1 MSDII
6 QLLPDHV
13 ASQIA
18 AGEVIQ
24 RPASALKEM
33 MENSV
38 DAGAGSIQVILKEAG
53 KTLIQVIDN
62 GCGMS
67 MNDARMCFERH
78 ATSKIKTADELS
90 YIRTM
95 GFRGEALASI
105 AAIAQVELKTKLHE
119 EETGTLLI
127 IEGSELKTQEQTAC
141 NNGTSLAVRNLFF
154 NVPARRNFLKSNA
167 AETRHL
173 IDEFERQALAHP
185 GIAYRLQHDGNEI
198 HQFPAGNL
206 KQRIIQL
213 YGNQYNE
220 RLVPVEENTT
230 ALNISGYVIKPEFC
244 RKSRGEQFFFLNGR
258 FIKDGYLHHAVT
270 GAFAGLLPKDA
281 YASYFIHLAMDPA
294 SIDVNIHPTKTEI
307 KFQDE
312 RLVYSI
318 LKSAVKRALG
328 KFSIMPSLDFDQE
341 AAFQLPPSKFKET
354 PKMPTVKVDP
364 SYNPFNSDRKEITPV
379 KEWIKMHEETAAM
392 ASSTAVEQPEK
403 TVQKRFWEELPAEVF
418 TPVLGKYVMF
428 ETDGTL
434 YFVDVYAAQV
444 RVHFDNLIAE
454 TKHRHRSQ
462 QTLFPKMLEF
472 NAADFVLLND
482 TIEELK
488 KFGFDISEFG
498 KNTFIINGIP
508 PGFAETDIRTV
519 LDQLLDDVKQNVPEL
534 KSNPLHHLAR
544 RLAHARA
551 RASAFPKSKEE
562 IKHFIEQLF
571 NTENPNHTPGGRKI
585 MTSISQEELT
595 QKFRSPSRL

>member
-38 DAGAGSIQVILKEAG
+38 DAGATSIQAILKDAG
-53 KTLIQVIDN
+53 KTLIQVVDN

-67 MNDARMCFERH
+67 ANDARMCFERH

-185 GIAYRLQHDGNEI
+185 EIAYRLQHDGNEI
-198 HQFPAGNL
+198 HHLPSGNL

-220 RLVPVEENTT
+220 RLVPVEENTS
-230 ALNISGYVIKPEFC
+230 ALNISGFVIKPEFC
-244 RKSRGEQFFFLNGR
+244 RKSRGEQFFFLNNR

-270 GAFAGLLPKDA
+270 GAFAELLPKDA
-281 YASYFIHLAMDPA
+281 YASYFIHLSMDPA

-328 KFSIMPSLDFDQE
+328 KFSIMPSLDFEQE

-354 PKMPTVKVDP
+354 PKAPTIKINP
-364 SYNPFNSDRKEITPV
+364 SYNPFISDRKEGTPV
-379 KEWIKMHEETAAM
+379 KEWIKMHEETK
-392 ASSTAVEQPEK
+392 AVTPSATIEQQEK
-403 TVQKRFWEELPAEVF
+403 TEQKKLWEAVPADAF
-418 TPVLGKYVMF
+418 TTLLGKYVMF
-428 ETDGTL
+428 EKEGSL
-434 YFVDVYAAQV
+434 FYVDVYAAQV
-444 RVHFDNLIAE
+444 RIHYDNLISE
-454 TKHRHRSQ
+454 TRQLHRSQ
-462 QTLFPKMLEF
+462 QTLFPKMMEF
-472 NAADFVLLND
+472 NAADFVLLKD
-482 TIEELK
+482 ITEELK

-508 PGFAETDIRTV
+508 PGFEETEIRSV
-519 LDQLLDDVKQNVPEL
+519 LDQLLDDVKQNAPEL
-534 KSNPLHHLAR
+534 KSNPVNHMAR
-544 RLAHARA
+544 RLANARA
-551 RASAFPKSKEE
+551 RTSAFPKNSEE
-562 IKHFIEQLF
+562 AKHLVEQLF
-571 NTENPNHTPGGRKI
+571 KTENPNHTPGGRKI
-585 MTSISQEELT
+585 IVSISQEELT
-595 QKFRSPSRL
+595 NKFRTPSRL

>member
-38 DAGAGSIQVILKEAG
+38 DAGATSIHVIIKDAG

-67 MNDARMCFERH
+67 ANDARMCFERH
-78 ATSKIKTADELS
+78 ATSKIRTADELS

-119 EETGTLLI
+119 EETGTHLI
-127 IEGSELKTQEQTAC
+127 IEGSELKSQEPAAC

-198 HQFPAGNL
+198 HQLTAGNL
-206 KQRIIQL
+206 KQRILQL
-213 YGNQYNE
+213 YGNHYNE
-220 RLVPVEENTT
+220 RLVPVEEETS
-230 ALNISGYVIKPEFC
+230 AVGISGFVVKPEFC
-244 RKSRGEQFFFLNGR
+244 RKSRGEQFFFLNNR
-258 FIKDGYLHHAVT
+258 YIKDGYLHHAVT
-270 GAFAGLLPKDA
+270 GAFADLLPRDA
-281 YASYFIHLAMDPA
+281 YASYFIHLSMDPA

-328 KFSIMPSLDFDQE
+328 KFSIMPSLDFDQD
-341 AAFQLPPSKFKET
+341 AAFQLPSSKFKET
-354 PKMPTVKVDP
+354 PKVPTIKINP
-364 SYNPFNSDRKEITPV
+364 AYNPFTAERKESTPV
-379 KEWIKMHEETAAM
+379 KEWIKMHEETRM
-392 ASSTAVEQPEK
+392 VGPSVTIEQQEK
-403 TVQKRFWEELPAEVF
+403 TEQKKLWEEIPANAF
-418 TPVLGKYVMF
+418 TTLFGKYVMF
-428 ETDGTL
+428 EKEGL
-434 YFVDVYAAQV
+434 LFYVDVYAAQV
-444 RVHFDNLIAE
+444 RIHFDHLISAS
-454 TKHRHRSQ
+454 RQQHRSQ
-462 QTLFPKMLEF
+462 QTLFPKMMEF
-472 NAADFVLLND
+472 NAADFVLLRG
-482 TIEELK
+482 ISEELK

-508 PGFAETDIRTV
+508 PGFEETDIRTV
-519 LDQLLDDVKQNVPEL
+519 LEELLDDVKQNTPEL
-534 KSNPLHHLAR
+534 KANPLTHLAR

-551 RASAFPKSKEE
+551 RSSAFPKNSEE
-562 IKHFIEQLF
+562 AKHLIEQLF
-571 NTENPNHTPGGRKI
+571 KTENPNHTPGGRKI
-585 MTSISQEELT
+585 IVSISQDELT
-595 QKFRSPSRL
+595 NKFRTPSRL

>member
-38 DAGAGSIQVILKEAG
+38 DAGATSIQIILKDAG

-67 MNDARMCFERH
+67 LNDARMCFERH

-119 EETGTLLI
+119 EETGTRLI

-185 GIAYRLQHDGNEI
+185 EIAYRLQHDGNEI
-198 HQFPAGNL
+198 HQLTAGNL

-220 RLVPVEENTT
+220 RLVPVEEETS
-230 ALNISGYVIKPEFC
+230 AVSVSGFIIKPEFC
-244 RKSRGEQFFFLNGR
+244 RKSRGEQFFFLNHR
-258 FIKDGYLHHAVT
+258 FIRDGYLHHAVT
-270 GAFAGLLPKDA
+270 GAFADLLPKDA
-281 YASYFIHLAMDPA
+281 YASYFIHLGMDPA
-294 SIDVNIHPTKTEI
+294 SIDVNIHPNKTEI

-318 LKSAVKRALG
+318 LKAAVKRALG
-328 KFSIMPSLDFDQE
+328 KFSIMPSLDFEQE
-341 AAFQLPPSKFKET
+341 PAFQLPPSRFKET
-354 PKMPTVKVDP
+354 PKTPTIKINP
-364 SYNPFNSDRKEITPV
+364 SYNPFITERKENTPV
-379 KEWIKMHEETAAM
+379 KEWVKMHEEAVTAAP
-392 ASSTAVEQPEK
+392 AIHIEQPEIK
-403 TVQKRFWEELPAEVF
+403 QQKKLWEELPAHSF
-418 TPVLGKYVMF
+418 TTAFGKYVMF
-428 ETDGTL
+428 ENQDEI
-434 YFVDVYAAQV
+434 YWVDVYAARV
-444 RVHFDNLIAE
+444 RIHYDRLMAAS
-454 TKHRHRSQ
+454 RQQHRSQ
-462 QTLFPKMLEF
+462 QSLFPRMMEF
-472 NAADFVLLND
+472 AAADFVLLKD
-482 TIEELK
+482 IGEELK

-498 KNTFIINGIP
+498 KNAFVINGIP
-508 PGFAETDIRTV
+508 PGFEETDIRSAF
-519 LDQLLDDVKQNVPEL
+519 DQLLDDVKQNAPEL
-534 KSNPLHHLAR
+534 KSNPLSHLAR

-551 RASAFPKSKEE
+551 RTSEFPKNNEE
-562 IKHFIEQLF
+562 AKHLIEQLF
-571 NTENPNHTPGGRKI
+571 ETENPNHTPGGRKI
-585 MTSISQEELT
+585 MIRISQQEISS
-595 QKFRSPSRL
+595 KFRTPSRL

>member
-38 DAGAGSIQVILKEAG
+38 DAGATSIQVILKEAG

-78 ATSKIKTADELS
+78 ATSKIKSADELS
-90 YIRTM
+90 NIRTM

-119 EETGTLLI
+119 EETGTILI

-154 NVPARRNFLKSNA
+154 NVPARRNFMKSNA

-185 GIAYRLQHDGNEI
+185 EINYRLQHDGNEI
-198 HQFPAGNL
+198 HLLSAGNL

-213 YGNQYNE
+213 YGNHYNE
-220 RLVPVEENTT
+220 RLVPMEEETS
-230 ALNISGYVIKPEFC
+230 AVGISGFIIKPEFC
-244 RKSRGEQFFFLNGR
+244 RKSRGEQFFFLNNR

-270 GAFAGLLPKDA
+270 GAFAELLPKDS
-281 YASYFIHLAMDPA
+281 YASYFIHLVMDPA
-294 SIDVNIHPTKTEI
+294 TIDVNIHPTKTEI

-328 KFSIMPSLDFDQE
+328 KFSIMPSLDFEQE
-341 AAFQLPPSKFKET
+341 TTFQLPASRFKET
-354 PKMPTVKVDP
+354 PREPTVKINP
-364 SYNPFNSDRKEITPV
+364 AYNPFITEKKESTPV
-379 KEWIKMHEETAAM
+379 KEWVKMHEKTAA
-392 ASSTAVEQPEK
+392 ARPSVTVEPQEK
-403 TVQKRFWEELPAEVF
+403 TDQKKIWEELPANTITTAF
-418 TPVLGKYVMF
+418 GKFVMF
-428 ETDGTL
+428 EKDDSL
-434 YFVDVYAAQV
+434 YWVDVYAAQV
-444 RVHFDNLIAE
+444 RIHFERLMAE
-454 TKHRHRSQ
+454 ARQLHRSQ
-462 QTLFPKMLEF
+462 HSLFPRMMEF
-472 NAADFVLLND
+472 TAADFVLLKD
-482 TIEELK
+482 FSEELK
-488 KFGFDISEFG
+488 KFGFDIAEFG
-498 KNTFIINGIP
+498 KNTFVINGIP
-508 PGFAETDIRTV
+508 PGFEETDIRSI
-519 LDQLLDDVKQNVPEL
+519 LDQLLDDVKQNAPEL
-534 KSNPLHHLAR
+534 KLNPLSHLAR

-551 RASAFPKSKEE
+551 RSSAFPKNSEE
-562 IKHFIEQLF
+562 AKLLIEQLF
-571 NTENPNHTPGGRKI
+571 NTDNPNHTPGGRKI
-585 MTSISQEELT
+585 IVSVPQQEIIS
-595 QKFRSPSRL
+595 KFRTPSR

>member
-33 MENSV
+33 LENSV
-38 DAGAGSIQVILKEAG
+38 DAGATSIQVILKDAG
-53 KTLIQVIDN
+53 KALIQVIDN

-78 ATSKIKTADELS
+78 ATSKIKSAEDLS

-119 EETGTLLI
+119 EETGTLLV
-127 IEGSELKTQEQTAC
+127 IEGSELKKQEQVAC

-185 GIAYRLQHDGNEI
+185 EIAYRLQQDGHEI
-198 HQFPAGNL
+198 HQLTAGSL

-213 YGNQYNE
+213 YGNQYSE
-220 RLVPVEENTT
+220 RLVPVEEQTT
-230 ALNISGYVIKPEFC
+230 ALGISGFVVKPEFC
-244 RKSRGEQFFFLNGR
+244 RKTRGEQFFFVNKR
-258 FIKDGYLHHAVT
+258 FIKDGYLHHAVA
-270 GAFAGLLPKDA
+270 GAFAELLPRDT
-281 YASYFIHLAMDPA
+281 YPSYFIHLTIDPA

-328 KFSIMPSLDFDQE
+328 KFSIMPSLDFEQE
-341 AAFQLPPSKFKET
+341 ASFQLPPSKFKEL
-354 PKMPTVKVDP
+354 PKVPVIKINP
-364 SYNPFNSDRKEITPV
+364 AYNPFHAEQKEATPV
-379 KEWIKMHEETAAM
+379 KEWIRFHEETAALGKKL
-392 ASSTAVEQPEK
+392 TIEQPEQTIQK
-403 TVQKRFWEELPAEVF
+403 NLLNEKPAFSFLTVFGRFL
-418 TPVLGKYVMF
+418 LF
-428 ETDGTL
+428 ESNESL
-434 YFVDVYAAQV
+434 YCMDVYAAYV
-444 RVHFDNLIAE
+444 RIHYEKLMAE
-454 TKHRHRSQ
+454 TLQQHRSQ
-462 QTLFPKMLEF
+462 QSLFPKVMEF
-472 NAADFVLLND
+472 NPGDFVMLKE
-482 TIEELK
+482 ISHELK
-488 KFGFDISEFG
+488 KFGFDIAEFG
-498 KNTFIINGIP
+498 KNTFVINGIP
-508 PGFAETDIRTV
+508 PGFEETDIRAV
-519 LDQLLDDVKQNVPEL
+519 LDQLLDDLKQNVPEL
-534 KSNPLHHLAR
+534 KTNLLNHLAR

-551 RASAFPKSKEE
+551 RKSPFPKNKEE
-562 IKHFIEQLF
+562 AEQLLEQLF
-571 NTENPNHTPGGRKI
+571 KTENPNHTPGGRII
-585 MTSISQEELT
+585 MVSFTQEEILR
-595 QKFRSPSRL
+595 KFRTPSRL

>member
-38 DAGAGSIQVILKEAG
+38 DAGANSIQVILKDAG

-78 ATSKIKTADELS
+78 ATSKIRTADELS

-119 EETGTLLI
+119 EETGIRLV
-127 IEGSELKTQEQTAC
+127 IEGSELKTQEPTAC
-141 NNGTSLAVRNLFF
+141 HNGTSLAVRNLFF

-185 GIAYRLQHDGNEI
+185 EIAYRLQHDGNEI
-198 HQFPAGNL
+198 HQLTAGNL

-220 RLVPVEENTT
+220 RLVPVEEETT
-230 ALNISGYVIKPEFC
+230 AVRISGFIIKPEFC

-258 FIKDGYLHHAVT
+258 FIRDGYLHHAVT
-270 GAFAGLLPKDA
+270 GAFAELLPKDA
-281 YASYFIHLAMDPA
+281 YASYFIHLTMDPA

-341 AAFQLPPSKFKET
+341 AAFQLPSSKFKET
-354 PKMPTVKVDP
+354 PQTPTIKINP
-364 SYNPFNSDRKEITPV
+364 SYNPFHSERKENTPV
-379 KEWIKMHEETAAM
+379 KAWVQLHDDTAA
-392 ASSTAVEQPEK
+392 AAPLTQKQSEKGEQ
-403 TVQKRFWEELPAEVF
+403 QRMWEELPAHAF
-418 TPVLGKYVMF
+418 TMAFGKYVLF
-428 ETDGTL
+428 EHQEAL
-434 YFVDVYAAQV
+434 HWVDVYAAQV
-444 RVHFDNLIAE
+444 RIHFDRLMAE
-454 TKHRHRSQ
+454 TRQQHQSQ
-462 QTLFPKMLEF
+462 QSLFPEMMEF
-472 NAADFVLLND
+472 SPSDFVLLKAIGGD
-482 TIEELK
+482 LK
-488 KFGFDISEFG
+488 KFGFDMAEFG
-498 KNTFIINGIP
+498 KNTFILNGIP
-508 PGFAETDIRTV
+508 PGFEETDMRAV
-519 LDQLLDDVKQNVPEL
+519 LDQLLDDLKQHVPEL
-534 KSNPLHHLAR
+534 KSNPLSHLAR

-551 RASAFPKSKEE
+551 RSSPFPGSSEE
-562 IKHFIEQLF
+562 ARQLVAQLF
-571 NTENPNHTPGGRKI
+571 DTENPNHTPGGRKI
-585 MTSISQEELT
+585 IISIPQQEIIS
-595 QKFRSPSRL
+595 KFKTPSRL

>member
-38 DAGAGSIQVILKEAG
+38 DAGATSIQVILKEAG

-78 ATSKIKTADELS
+78 ATSKIKTAEELS

-127 IEGSELKTQEQTAC
+127 IEGSELKTQEQIAC

-167 AETRHL
+167 AESRHL

-185 GIAYRLQHDGNEI
+185 EITYRLQHDGNEI
-198 HQFPAGNL
+198 YHLASGNL

-213 YGNQYNE
+213 YGNQYTE
-220 RLVPVEENTT
+220 RLVPVEEETS
-230 ALNISGYVIKPEFC
+230 ALGISGFIIKPEFC
-244 RKSRGEQFFFLNGR
+244 RKSRGEQFFFLNNR

-270 GAFAGLLPKDA
+270 GAFAELLPKDA
-281 YASYFIHLAMDPA
+281 YASYFIHLSMDPA

-328 KFSIMPSLDFDQE
+328 KFSIMPSLDFEQE
-341 AAFQLPPSKFKET
+341 AAFQLPPSKFKEI
-354 PKMPTVKVDP
+354 PKAPVIKINP
-364 SYNPFNSDRKEITPV
+364 SFNPFNSERKESTPV
-379 KEWIKMHEETAAM
+379 KEWVKMHEETAAV
-392 ASSTAVEQPEK
+392 APVVTIEQAETAEQK
-403 TVQKRFWEELPAEVF
+403 KLWEEIPAVAFNTVF
-418 TPVLGKYVMF
+418 GKYVMF
-428 ETDGTL
+428 EKEGSL
-434 YFVDVYAAQV
+434 YYVDVYAACV
-444 RVHFDNLIAE
+444 RIHYDLLMNETRNL
-454 TKHRHRSQ
+454 HRSQ
-462 QTLFPKMLEF
+462 QSLFPKMLEF
-472 NAADFVLLND
+472 SAADFAVLKD
-482 TIEELK
+482 IKEELK
-488 KFGFDISEFG
+488 KFGFDIAEFG
-498 KNTFIINGIP
+498 KNTYILNGIP
-508 PGFAETDIRTV
+508 PGYEETDIRSV
-519 LDQLLDDVKQNVPEL
+519 LDQLLDDVKQNAPEL
-534 KSNPLHHLAR
+534 KSNPLSHLAR

-551 RASAFPKSKEE
+551 RTSVFPKSNEE
-562 IKHFIEQLF
+562 AKRLIEQLF
-571 NTENPNHTPGGRKI
+571 KTENPNHTPGGRKI
-585 MTSISQEELT
+585 IVRISLEELS
-595 QKFRSPSRL
+595 QKFRTPSRL